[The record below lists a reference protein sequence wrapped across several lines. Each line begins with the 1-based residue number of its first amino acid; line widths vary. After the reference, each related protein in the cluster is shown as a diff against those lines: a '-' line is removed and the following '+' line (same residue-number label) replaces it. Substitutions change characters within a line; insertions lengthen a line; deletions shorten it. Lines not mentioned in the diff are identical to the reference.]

1 MKKFTT
7 RKKLSMYQMDPT
19 GSLRP
24 LMLMNELQSVA
35 GDHAEELGV
44 GMSFCVKNNL
54 AWVALF
60 FHVDIARMPA
70 GQEEIAIETWPSQR
84 DNLRTVRDYL
94 IKDAAGEILV
104 RATSQ
109 WVMIDIE
116 KRRPA
121 ALAGRLP
128 EFDLDGSRALETP
141 FDKFPDFAP
150 DFSETVKPR
159 YDDFDINQHV
169 NNAVYAVWATEALGT
184 EFRAKHRLRGISL
197 NFKKEIP
204 MDGAGVQ
211 VETLREGL
219 KTRHRIASGES
230 INAYVV
236 CEWDAI

>member
-1 MKKFTT
+1 
-7 RKKLSMYQMDPT
+7 MYQMDPA

-35 GDHAEELGV
+35 GDHAEILGV
-44 GMSFCVKNNL
+44 GMSFCIKNNL

-60 FHVDIARMPA
+60 FHVDIIRMPA
-70 GQEEIAIETWPSQR
+70 GQEEITIETWPSSR
-84 DNLRTVRDYL
+84 DALRTTRDYI
-94 IKDAAGEILV
+94 IKDAAGETLV

-121 ALAGRLP
+121 PLAGRLP
-128 EFDLDGSRALETP
+128 EFELSGERALETP

-150 DFSETVKPR
+150 DFSESVKPR
-159 YDDFDINQHV
+159 YDDFDINQHL
-169 NNAVYAVWATEALGT
+169 NNAVYAVWATEALGI
-184 EFRAKHRLRGISL
+184 EFREKHKLRGISL

-204 MDGAGVQ
+204 MDGADIK

-219 KTRHRIASGES
+219 KTRHRIVSGDAV
-230 INAYVV
+230 NAYVM
-236 CEWDAI
+236 CEWNNAN